1 MNVEIGRQKIII
13 LFWKLRG
20 HAVSILGIHKS
31 EPDIYIGFS
40 TTLHL
45 QCIAEGLWHLLT
57 IVSLGTCALVLRVVT
72 DHTCIVICMTAAA
85 LEVRIRFRL
94 SRCMRGISCA
104 TAVSPLQRETASTW
118 RSRPGRG
125 LGWPGS
131 PSQRARPNL
140 GPEHIL
146 VYDDDG

>member
-72 DHTCIVICMTAAA
+72 DSTCNVWQLPHWKLGSVSGFLVAWGASA
-85 LEVRIRFRL
+85 VSVL
-94 SRCMRGISCA
+94 
-104 TAVSPLQRETASTW
+104 AVSPLQRETASTW